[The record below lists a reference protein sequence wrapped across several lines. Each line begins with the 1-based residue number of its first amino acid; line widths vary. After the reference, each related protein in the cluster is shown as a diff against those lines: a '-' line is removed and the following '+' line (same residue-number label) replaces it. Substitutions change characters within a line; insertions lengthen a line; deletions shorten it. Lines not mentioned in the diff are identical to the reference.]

1 MNIMIEADAWAVEV
15 GADCASVLSSQVRKR
30 KSIVKRGEEKKKAIS
45 VVSYS
50 CWFISLSIQTHR
62 SPLNCF
68 IEQ

>member
-1 MNIMIEADAWAVEV
+1 MNIMIEADAGAVEV
-15 GADCASVLSSQVRKR
+15 SADCASVLSSRGKKRK
-30 KSIVKRGEEKKKAIS
+30 KSIVKWGEKKAIS